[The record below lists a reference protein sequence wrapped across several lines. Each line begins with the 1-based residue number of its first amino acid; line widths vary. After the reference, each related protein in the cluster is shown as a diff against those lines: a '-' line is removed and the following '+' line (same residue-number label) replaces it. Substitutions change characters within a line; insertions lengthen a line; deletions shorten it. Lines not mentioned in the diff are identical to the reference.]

1 MARPKSSL
9 LTDREAEIMALL
21 WEVSAATAEQIRER
35 LSGDPHD
42 STVRT
47 LMRVLATKGHVTTDS
62 DSRPT
67 VYRPALKRA
76 NMQKRVTR
84 DVLKR
89 FFGGSAEALVL
100 HLLNDERL
108 TADEL
113 KDLEAAFRRARLEK

>member
-1 MARPKSSL
+1 MARPKNPL
-9 LTDREAEIMALL
+9 LTDREAEIMAFL
-21 WEVSAATAEQIRER
+21 WDAGSGTAEQIRER

-47 LMRVLATKGHVTTDS
+47 LLRVLATKGHVTAAA

-67 VYRPALKRA
+67 VYRPAVKRA

-100 HLLNDERL
+100 HLLDDERL

-113 KDLEAAFRRARLEK
+113 KDLEAAFRRARKET

>member
-1 MARPKSSL
+1 MARPQNHL
-9 LTDREAEIMALL
+9 LTGRETEIMAFL
-21 WEVSAATAEQIRER
+21 WEAGAATAEQIRER
-35 LSGDPHD
+35 LSGLPHD

-47 LMRVLATKGHVTTDS
+47 LLRVLSTKGHVSADT

-67 VYRPALKRA
+67 IYRPAVKRA

-100 HLLNDERL
+100 HLLDDERL

-113 KDLEAAFRRARLEK
+113 KDLEAAFRRARKEK